1 MSEPFVFDPRCDLCK
16 EPFGA
21 AVCGTAVT
29 FHCRPLASEHFSHC
43 ALVAVCEFSGT
54 RQELELSLEGP
65 AGERICF
72 SGVFS
77 APPQPELVWYHFRFW
92 REDGTGCVLDKTV
105 SCQGSVSPSLR

>member
-54 RQELELSLEGP
+54 RQELEQLLAYISDNFDYVCDYCAKYIP
-65 AGERICF
+65 RIKPNCPDATYLMWLDCRDLNM
-72 SGVFS
+72 SNE
-77 APPQPELVWYHFRFW
+77 ELRDFFIRH
-92 REDGTGCVLDKTV
+92 
-105 SCQGSVSPSLR
+105 